1 MWLDHQFVGIIC
13 YNVHVYHIYI
23 LNQSQCQH
31 ANKEAL
37 SNSNVCNR
45 KEILYNTERLIIKT
59 PLPIILAFWFF
70 WVSQFLTS
78 EELCWHLFCEGSNL
92 SQIQRCHVPIIKWNK
107 VKYMYKSLISKYIIQ
122 IWRKTTQKEV
132 RNLLQWHLDLI
143 YESWLKGIPLKLFHW
158 EAFQPVISFPRNSTR
173 EAFIFKQQNLIL

>member
-1 MWLDHQFVGIIC
+1 MTRSPIC
-13 YNVHVYHIYI
+13 WHYMLQCTCISHIYSKSI
-23 LNQSQCQH
+23 AMSAYCIS
-31 ANKEAL
+31 NKEAL

-45 KEILYNTERLIIKT
+45 KEILRNTERLIFKT
-59 PLPIILAFWFF
+59 PLPIISAFWFF

-132 RNLLQWHLDLI
+132 NKLQETYYNDIWI
-143 YESWLKGIPLKLFHW
+143 
-158 EAFQPVISFPRNSTR
+158 
-173 EAFIFKQQNLIL
+173 

>member
-1 MWLDHQFVGIIC
+1 MTRSPIC
-13 YNVHVYHIYI
+13 WHYMLQCTCISHIYSKLFAMSACCI
-23 LNQSQCQH
+23 S
-31 ANKEAL
+31 NKEAL

-45 KEILYNTERLIIKT
+45 KEILRNTERLIFKT
-59 PLPIILAFWFF
+59 PLPIISAFWFF

-132 RNLLQWHLDLI
+132 NKLQETYYNDIWI
-143 YESWLKGIPLKLFHW
+143 
-158 EAFQPVISFPRNSTR
+158 
-173 EAFIFKQQNLIL
+173 

>member
-1 MWLDHQFVGIIC
+1 MTRSPIC
-13 YNVHVYHIYI
+13 WHYMLQCTCISHIYSKLFAMSACCI
-23 LNQSQCQH
+23 S
-31 ANKEAL
+31 NKEAL

-132 RNLLQWHLDLI
+132 NKLQETYYNDIWI
-143 YESWLKGIPLKLFHW
+143 
-158 EAFQPVISFPRNSTR
+158 
-173 EAFIFKQQNLIL
+173 